1 MIGNYDYQVEIYVY
15 ANKGNIEK
23 LKKNKSEYDSRI
35 NDLENELNEAR
46 VSYREVSTELDS
58 LREVIFN
65 SDLEVVT
72 DNNGVIIDIK
82 EKNEEIE

>member
-1 MIGNYDYQVEIYVY
+1 MI
-15 ANKGNIEK
+15 NIDRK
-23 LKKNKSEYDSRI
+23 CGI
-35 NDLENELNEAR
+35 NMETFFRRLENLENELNEAR

-58 LREVIFN
+58 LREVIVN

>member
-1 MIGNYDYQVEIYVY
+1 M
-15 ANKGNIEK
+15 
-23 LKKNKSEYDSRI
+23 KKNKSEYDSRI
-35 NDLENELNEAR
+35 NDLENELNESR
-46 VSYREVSTELDS
+46 VYYREVSTELDS